1 MEQIVSAVMDAVH
14 RAGLVEVEVSARHVH
29 LSQAD
34 VEVLFGPG
42 ARLEPKRPLSQPGQ
56 FLSEQRVTLVGP
68 KGRKER
74 VAVLGPARKATQVEL
89 SKSDCMELGVKAPVR
104 ESGDVAGSGAITIEG
119 PCGTLELKEGVIIA
133 HNHIHVTAPDSKLLD
148 LKDKQ
153 RVSVAVMSE
162 RPVIFQDVII
172 RVSTE
177 FSCKMHID
185 VDEANAAPVGSRL
198 KVGVD
203 LGTAYIVLVVLD
215 EENNPVA
222 CEKQAAQVLRD
233 GVVVDYTGALRIVR
247 SLKEKLEA
255 RLGTELVNCAIA
267 MPAGTESSVKTHQ
280 YVAEGAGLEVTNI
293 LDEPSAANA
302 IYQIEDGVVV
312 DIGGGTT
319 GLAILKEGKVVQIE
333 DEPTGGTH
341 LTLVLSGNYH
351 VSFEEAEAIKQ
362 DYKRHREILPVVR
375 PVVEKMATIVSRYVD
390 KAHTDTIYLCGGT
403 CCLTGIEDIFQKVTG
418 IRTIKPANPFL
429 VTPTGIAMNC
439 TLE

>member
-162 RPVIFQDVII
+162 RP
-172 RVSTE
+172 R
-177 FSCKMHID
+177 FSRM
-185 VDEANAAPVGSRL
+185 
-198 KVGVD
+198 
-203 LGTAYIVLVVLD
+203 
-215 EENNPVA
+215 
-222 CEKQAAQVLRD
+222 
-233 GVVVDYTGALRIVR
+233 
-247 SLKEKLEA
+247 
-255 RLGTELVNCAIA
+255 
-267 MPAGTESSVKTHQ
+267 SS
-280 YVAEGAGLEVTNI
+280 
-293 LDEPSAANA
+293 
-302 IYQIEDGVVV
+302 
-312 DIGGGTT
+312 
-319 GLAILKEGKVVQIE
+319 
-333 DEPTGGTH
+333 
-341 LTLVLSGNYH
+341 SG
-351 VSFEEAEAIKQ
+351 
-362 DYKRHREILPVVR
+362 
-375 PVVEKMATIVSRYVD
+375 
-390 KAHTDTIYLCGGT
+390 
-403 CCLTGIEDIFQKVTG
+403 
-418 IRTIKPANPFL
+418 
-429 VTPTGIAMNC
+429 
-439 TLE
+439 

>member
-74 VAVLGPARKATQVEL
+74 TAVLGPVRGAAQVALSAADLEHIGTQVEL

-185 VDEANAAPVGSRL
+185 VDEANAALVSGFT
-198 KVGVD
+198 
-203 LGTAYIVLVVLD
+203 LGKI
-215 EENNPVA
+215 
-222 CEKQAAQVLRD
+222 
-233 GVVVDYTGALRIVR
+233 
-247 SLKEKLEA
+247 
-255 RLGTELVNCAIA
+255 
-267 MPAGTESSVKTHQ
+267 
-280 YVAEGAGLEVTNI
+280 
-293 LDEPSAANA
+293 
-302 IYQIEDGVVV
+302 
-312 DIGGGTT
+312 
-319 GLAILKEGKVVQIE
+319 
-333 DEPTGGTH
+333 
-341 LTLVLSGNYH
+341 
-351 VSFEEAEAIKQ
+351 
-362 DYKRHREILPVVR
+362 
-375 PVVEKMATIVSRYVD
+375 
-390 KAHTDTIYLCGGT
+390 
-403 CCLTGIEDIFQKVTG
+403 
-418 IRTIKPANPFL
+418 IR
-429 VTPTGIAMNC
+429 
-439 TLE
+439 

>member
-162 RPVIFQDVII
+162 RP
-172 RVSTE
+172 E

-185 VDEANAAPVGSRL
+185 VDEANAALVSGFT
-198 KVGVD
+198 
-203 LGTAYIVLVVLD
+203 LGKI
-215 EENNPVA
+215 
-222 CEKQAAQVLRD
+222 
-233 GVVVDYTGALRIVR
+233 
-247 SLKEKLEA
+247 
-255 RLGTELVNCAIA
+255 
-267 MPAGTESSVKTHQ
+267 
-280 YVAEGAGLEVTNI
+280 
-293 LDEPSAANA
+293 
-302 IYQIEDGVVV
+302 
-312 DIGGGTT
+312 
-319 GLAILKEGKVVQIE
+319 
-333 DEPTGGTH
+333 
-341 LTLVLSGNYH
+341 
-351 VSFEEAEAIKQ
+351 
-362 DYKRHREILPVVR
+362 
-375 PVVEKMATIVSRYVD
+375 
-390 KAHTDTIYLCGGT
+390 
-403 CCLTGIEDIFQKVTG
+403 
-418 IRTIKPANPFL
+418 IR
-429 VTPTGIAMNC
+429 
-439 TLE
+439 